1 MCVILYGI
9 TARHKAIKKGRRKMF
24 EFQVIDQRTGYL
36 MGTYST
42 FKRAMNKADKL
53 DLAYGGYRYSVKK
66 VEKKV

>member
-1 MCVILYGI
+1 
-9 TARHKAIKKGRRKMF
+9 MF

-53 DLAYGGYRYSVKK
+53 DLAYGGYRYAVKR